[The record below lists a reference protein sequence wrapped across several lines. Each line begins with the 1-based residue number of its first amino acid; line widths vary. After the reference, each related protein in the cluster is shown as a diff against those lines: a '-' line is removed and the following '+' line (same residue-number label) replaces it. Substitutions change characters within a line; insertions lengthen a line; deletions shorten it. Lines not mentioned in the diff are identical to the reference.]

1 MKFHLFFF
9 ILLFGVTVLPAKRRY
24 PEYGSLDLRKECQ
37 RSKGVCRALCLQNEI
52 RVTFC
57 IRPGSQCCMSSSG

>member
-24 PEYGSLDLRKECQ
+24 PEYGSLDLRKECI
-37 RSKGVCRALCLQNEI
+37 RSKGHCRIQCQSNEI
-52 RVTFC
+52 RVAFC
-57 IRPGSQCCMSSSG
+57 IRPGSQCCMS